1 MPYDPPPYLA
11 ELSLAEIAE
20 QVAQRKLPPVESWDP
35 QQVTDSFMRI
45 AADGTWYHQGEPIR
59 REAMVRAFA
68 GLLTRDESGQHW
80 LVTPFEKSS
89 IEVEDA
95 AFVAVDVARRDT
107 GLAFRLNTDELV
119 IAGPDN
125 RLRAAGDDDT
135 PALYLHVRRGC
146 EARLNRSTYQQLA
159 EVALEAGDGWTVTSQ
174 GEAFSLLPQ

>member
-1 MPYDPPPYLA
+1 MPYEPPPHLA
-11 ELSLAEIAE
+11 ELTLAEIAE
-20 QVAQRKLPPVESWDP
+20 QVAARKLPPVESWDP
-35 QQVTDSFMRI
+35 QQSTDSFMRI
-45 AADGTWYHQGEPIR
+45 AADGMWFHQGDPIK

-68 GLLTRDESGQHW
+68 GLLTRDDQGHHW

-95 AFVAVDVARRDT
+95 AFIAVDVARRDD

-125 RLRAAGDDDT
+125 RLRAAGNADT

-146 EARLNRSTYQQLA
+146 KARLNRSTYQQLA
-159 EVALEAGDGWTVTSQ
+159 DIALEESNDWTVTSM
-174 GEAFSLLPQ
+174 GETFSLLPR

>member
-1 MPYDPPPYLA
+1 MPYEPPPHLA

-20 QVAQRKLPPVESWDP
+20 QVGARKLPPVESWDP
-35 QQVTDSFMRI
+35 QEITDSFMRI
-45 AADGTWYHQGEPIR
+45 ATDGRWFHKGDPIG

-68 GLLTRDESGQHW
+68 SLLTRDAGSNHW

-95 AFVAVDVARRDT
+95 AFVAVDAVRRSE
-107 GLAFRLNTDELV
+107 GIAFRLNTDELV
-119 IAGPDN
+119 IAGPEN
-125 RLRAAGDDDT
+125 QLRAAGDTET

-159 EVALEAGDGWTVTSQ
+159 DIALSESDNWTVSSM
-174 GEAFSLLPQ
+174 GETFSLLPQ